1 MDTTPLTARTALSTE
16 AITKPTMAPQPVGSE
31 STQTVQAVQAIE
43 QTASAGHSGAEVKQA
58 KEQRLSEQQLAEMAE
73 QMESFVGT
81 FNRGL
86 EFRVDEDSGRNV
98 VKVIDR
104 HSGDTIRQIPTE
116 ELLDVIARLAEASGG
131 IIDVKA

>member
-1 MDTTPLTARTALSTE
+1 MDTTPLTARI
-16 AITKPTMAPQPVGSE
+16 AISSDTLAKPTITPSPLGSE
-31 STQTVQAVQAIE
+31 ATQTAQAVQAIE

-58 KEQRLSEQQLAEMAE
+58 KEQPLSEQQLAEMAE

-86 EFRVDEDSGRNV
+86 EFKVDEDSGRNV

>member
-31 STQTVQAVQAIE
+31 STQTVQAVQALDK
-43 QTASAGHSGAEVKQA
+43 TASHGNQSNAEA
-58 KEQRLSEQQLAEMAE
+58 KGEPLNEQQLVEMAQ

-116 ELLDVIARLAEASGG
+116 ELLDVITRLAEASGG